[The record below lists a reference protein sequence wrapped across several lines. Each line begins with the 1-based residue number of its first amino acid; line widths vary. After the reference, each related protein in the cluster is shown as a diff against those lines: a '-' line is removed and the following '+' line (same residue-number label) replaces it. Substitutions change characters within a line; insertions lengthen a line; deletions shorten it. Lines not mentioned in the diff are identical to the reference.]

1 MSLLLLT
8 HRACLSHDM
17 GPDHPECPERLRA
30 VMQALEA
37 QAFSTLVREEAPLAT
52 VEQLCRVHPAAHV
65 EAVLAI
71 RPTGEE
77 RVPLDGDTLMSAGS
91 AEAALRAAGAGIA
104 AVDAVLR
111 GEFRRAFC
119 AVRPPGHHA
128 EPDRAMGFCLFSNIA
143 VAARHAQAAHGV
155 ARVAVVDFDVH
166 HGNGTQA
173 AFWDAPDL
181 FFASSHQM
189 PLYPGTGSARE
200 RGVAGNI
207 VNAPLVPGTKGE
219 EFRAVWRDI
228 VLPALEAFAPG
239 LILVSA
245 GFDAHAR
252 DPLAQLRLQEAD
264 FDWVTRA
271 ICNVAQRVCGGRVV
285 SMLEGGYDVQALAR
299 STAVHVRALMEA

>member
-8 HRACLSHDM
+8 HRACLDHDM
-17 GPDHPECPERLRA
+17 GADHPECPERLRA
-30 VMQALEA
+30 VMRALEA
-37 QAFSTLVREEAPLAT
+37 QAFSTLVREEAPRAT
-52 VEQLCRVHPAAHV
+52 EEQLRRVHPAHYV
-65 EAVLAI
+65 EEILSI
-71 RPTGEE
+71 RPAEGM
-77 RVPLDGDTLMSAGS
+77 RVPLDGDTLMCAGS
-91 AEAALRAAGAGIA
+91 AEAALRSAGAGIA
-104 AVDAVLR
+104 AVDAVAR

-128 EPDRAMGFCLFSNIA
+128 EPDKSMGFCLFANAA
-143 VAARHAQAAHGV
+143 VAARHAQAAHGIG
-155 ARVAVVDFDVH
+155 RVAVVDFDVH

-181 FFASSHQM
+181 FFASSHQF

-200 RGVAGNI
+200 RGASGNI

-219 EFRAVWRDI
+219 EFRAVWTSI
-228 VLPALEAFAPG
+228 ILPALAAFQPG

-252 DPLAQLRLQEAD
+252 DPLAQIRLYEDD

-271 ICNVAQRVCGGRVV
+271 ICHVADRVCDGRVV
-285 SMLEGGYDVQALAR
+285 SMLEGGYDLQALAR